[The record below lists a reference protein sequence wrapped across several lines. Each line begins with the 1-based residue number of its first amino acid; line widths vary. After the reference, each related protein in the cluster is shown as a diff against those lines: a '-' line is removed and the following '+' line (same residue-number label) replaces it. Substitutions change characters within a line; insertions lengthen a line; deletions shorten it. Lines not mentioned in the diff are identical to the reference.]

1 MKTFFRRSGCSRAPI
16 YNRILLDTNVSEGGI
31 PQARHSAITRQSV
44 HLWSTL
50 SPFPLLTLRLPKK
63 TNFSRTRGQY
73 CPQTEGGSV
82 SRHTHT
88 DRLTRAEWRFHKL
101 RGLALT
107 QQRKSLCLGG
117 ITPIPIRKKG
127 YRGEEVYSLV
137 DQKKRPGE
145 NRDLCHDHLRK
156 GRMLSTFFAPKLKRP
171 LLWPSETDAQEQAL
185 LQELRALHQR
195 PGAPR
200 RSARAI
206 CPGTFA
212 LTFQRCFRR
221 AGMAVNFFPAE
232 FFPNKLPSTVLCS
245 VCSREVLN
253 QHRSPHHSKPLRCR
267 VWLNGW
273 LGQRSKL

>member
-50 SPFPLLTLRLPKK
+50 CPFPLLTLRLPKK

>member
-1 MKTFFRRSGCSRAPI
+1 MKTFFRKSGCSRAPI
-16 YNRILLDTNVSEGGI
+16 YNRILLDTNISEGGI
-31 PQARHSAITRQSV
+31 PQARHSAITHQSV

-50 SPFPLLTLRLPKK
+50 CPFPLLTLRLPKK
-63 TNFSRTRGQY
+63 TNFSCTRGRY

-88 DRLTRAEWRFHKL
+88 DRLTRTEWRFHKL

-171 LLWPSETDAQEQAL
+171 LLWPSETRYTGTGSSAGIESFTPETRRFEAL
-185 LQELRALHQR
+185 CPSYL
-195 PGAPR
+195 PR
-200 RSARAI
+200 HI
-206 CPGTFA
+206 CTHIPKMFPSRWNGCKFLSCRILSKQT
-212 LTFQRCFRR
+212 
-221 AGMAVNFFPAE
+221 AVNCTLQRVQQGGLKPAP
-232 FFPNKLPSTVLCS
+232 FTSSQQTSQMPSMT
-245 VCSREVLN
+245 E
-253 QHRSPHHSKPLRCR
+253 R
-267 VWLNGW
+267 VAGPE
-273 LGQRSKL
+273 K